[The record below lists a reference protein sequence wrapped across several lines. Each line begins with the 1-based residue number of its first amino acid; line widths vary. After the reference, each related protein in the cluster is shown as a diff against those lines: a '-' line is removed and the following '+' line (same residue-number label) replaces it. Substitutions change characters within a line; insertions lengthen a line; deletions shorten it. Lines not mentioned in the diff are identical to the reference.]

1 MMMDGRILVM
11 MMMVNMVGWSSNE
24 KLCYDAYSASDGC
37 HSLDLTPSLM

>member
-24 KLCYDAYSASDGC
+24 MLYYDAY
-37 HSLDLTPSLM
+37 SLDLTPPLM